1 MTSLD
6 RFLPHTCI
14 AYLSMEI
21 ALEPGIPTYSG
32 GLGVLAGDTVRSCAD
47 LELPMVFV
55 TLISR
60 QGYLRQSIA
69 PDGSQQES
77 ADPWNPADH
86 AEPLDAAVAVR
97 IDGRPVWILPWLYRH
112 ECPHGGCAPVILLDT
127 NLEVNDPADRSI
139 TDRLYGDGED
149 LRLKQEIV
157 LGIGGERILRAL
169 GFEITTWHLNEGHAA
184 LLPLSLL
191 RRHPLGRDEPLSTA
205 LRYDAEPVRERC
217 VFTTHTPVEAGHD
230 RFSYDLVHRMM
241 GDFFE
246 IGQLRQ
252 LAGAEEL
259 NMTRLALNLSGW
271 VNGVAARHAET
282 AQRMFPGYHIHAVT
296 NGVHVPTWTHP
307 AFAALFQQVAP
318 EWAHDPGTLRGADH
332 LPDEAVWTAHMQAK
346 GELLEEVRQRC
357 GTALDPALPLIVF
370 ARRMT
375 GYKRAD
381 LLFSDL
387 AQLRRIA
394 REFPFQVLMAGKAH
408 PRDEG
413 GKTLIREVH
422 AHAREL
428 AGTLPVVF
436 VPNYEMGLAKK
447 MVAGA
452 DIWLNTPLP
461 PMEASGTSGMKA
473 ALNGVPHLSVL
484 DGWWAEAC
492 EEGANGWAIGSDGGA
507 PSQHAGEL
515 YDKLWSTVL
524 PLWHHDRA
532 GWIALMKQVI
542 SRSGSRFNSQR
553 MMRRYATEAYLR

>member
-1 MTSLD
+1 M
-6 RFLPHTCI
+6 PHTCI

-55 TLISR
+55 TLVSR
-60 QGYLRQSIA
+60 KGYLRQSIA

-77 ADPWNPADH
+77 IDPWNPADH

-97 IDGRPVWILPWLYRH
+97 IEGRPVWILPWLYMH
-112 ECPHGGCAPVILLDT
+112 ACPHGGCAPVILLDT
-127 NLEVNDPADRSI
+127 HLEVNDPADRGI
-139 TDRLYGDGED
+139 TDRLYGEGAD

-191 RRHPLGRDEPLSTA
+191 RRHPLGKDEPAATT

-230 RFSYDLVHRMM
+230 RFSYDLVQRMM

-246 IGQLRQ
+246 IGQLRHI
-252 LAGAEEL
+252 AGAEEL

-271 VNGVAARHAET
+271 VNGVATRHAET

-307 AFAALFQQVAP
+307 AFAALFQTVSP
-318 EWAHDPGTLRGADH
+318 EWAHDPGALRGADH
-332 LPDEAVWTAHMQAK
+332 LADEAVWTAHRQAK
-346 GELLEEVRQRC
+346 GELLAEVQHRC
-357 GTALDPALPLIVF
+357 STALDPDLPVIVF

-387 AQLRRIA
+387 AQLRRVA
-394 REFPFQVLMAGKAH
+394 REFPFQVVMAGKAH

-413 GKTLIREVH
+413 GKALIRQVH
-422 AHAREL
+422 EHAREL
-428 AGTLPVVF
+428 ADTLPVVF
-436 VPNYEMGLAKK
+436 LPNYEMGLAKK

-492 EEGANGWAIGSDGGA
+492 EEGANGWAIGSDGGPPA
-507 PSQHAGEL
+507 QHAGEL

-542 SRSGSRFNSQR
+542 SRTGSRFHSQR
-553 MMRRYATEAYLR
+553 MMRRYAAEAYLR

>member
-1 MTSLD
+1 VTSLD

-55 TLISR
+55 TLVSR
-60 QGYLRQSIA
+60 KGYLRQSIA
-69 PDGSQQES
+69 PDGSQQETI
-77 ADPWNPADH
+77 DPWKPAEH
-86 AEPLDAAVAVR
+86 AEPMDAAVAVR
-97 IDGRPVWILPWLYRH
+97 IEGRPVWILPWLYMH

-127 NLEVNDPADRSI
+127 HLEVNDPADRGI

-149 LRLKQEIV
+149 LRLKQEMV

-184 LLPLSLL
+184 LLPLALL
-191 RRHPLGRDEPLSTA
+191 RRHPLGKDEPLTTA
-205 LRYDAEPVRERC
+205 LRYDVEPVRERC

-230 RFSYDLVHRMM
+230 RFSYELVRRMM

-246 IGQLRQ
+246 ISQLRQ
-252 LAGAEEL
+252 LAGAQEL

-307 AFAALFQQVAP
+307 AFAALFQSVAP
-318 EWAHDPGTLRGADH
+318 EWAHDPGALRAADH
-332 LPDEAVWTAHMQAK
+332 LPDDPVWAAHVQAK
-346 GELLEEVRQRC
+346 GELLEEVRHRC
-357 GTALDPALPLIVF
+357 GTALDPNLPVIVF

-394 REFPFQVLMAGKAH
+394 REFPFQVVMAGKAH

-413 GKTLIREVH
+413 GKALIRQVH
-422 AHAREL
+422 EHAREL
-428 AGTLPVVF
+428 ADALPVVF

-492 EEGANGWAIGSDGGA
+492 EEGTNGWAIGSDGGPPA
-507 PSQHAGEL
+507 QHAEEL

-524 PLWHHDRA
+524 PLWHRDRV

-542 SRSGSRFNSQR
+542 SRTGSRFHSQR
-553 MMRRYATEAYLR
+553 MMRRYAAEAYLR